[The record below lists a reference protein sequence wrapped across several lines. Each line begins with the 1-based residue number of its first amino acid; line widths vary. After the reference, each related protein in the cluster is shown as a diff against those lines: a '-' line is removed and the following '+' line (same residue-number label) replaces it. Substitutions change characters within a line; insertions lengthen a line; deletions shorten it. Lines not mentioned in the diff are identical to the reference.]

1 MGNSIILLLLLQVV
15 LIALNAVFAC
25 AEIAVLSVNDTKLE
39 HMAEEGDTK
48 AKRLLRLTQEP
59 ARFLATIQVAI
70 TLSGFLGSA
79 FAADNFSEP
88 LVEWLI
94 RLGVTIPRSTLSTI
108 AVIVITIILSYFTLV
123 FGELVPKR
131 IAMKKSEQF
140 AMKISGLVSTISVA
154 FKPVV
159 WFLSVSTNLVLR
171 LCGID
176 PTETEDEVS
185 EEEIRMLVDAGSAK
199 GIIAYQ
205 EKEFIQNVF
214 EFNDINAGEIATH
227 RTDVSIIWMEDDEKA
242 WAETIH
248 DSRHTRYPVCDGS
261 PDNVVGILNAKDY
274 FRLEDKTKENIL
286 ACAVRPAYFVPET
299 IKADVLFRNMQKN
312 RNSMAVV
319 LDEYGGMVGVVTIFD
334 LVEELVG
341 ELNDEPDDPQNM
353 DPYIEKTGENTWYVY
368 GNVELSDIEDALDI
382 EIESA
387 SDVDTFTGLVFDAL
401 GMIPDEGP
409 QSIDLEIQNMMIHI
423 SSIAEHQIE
432 TATIELKQEEEP
444 ETAADEEEH

>member
-15 LIALNAVFAC
+15 LIALNAIFAC

-39 HMAEEGDTK
+39 HMAEEGNTK

-94 RLGVTIPRSTLSTI
+94 GLGVMIPRSTLSTI

-131 IAMKKSEQF
+131 LAMKKSEQL
-140 AMKISGLVSTISVA
+140 AMKISGLVGAISVA

-159 WFLSVSTNLVLR
+159 WFLSVSTNVILR

-227 RTDVSIIWMEDDEKA
+227 RTDVSILWMDDDENA

-286 ACAVRPAYFVPET
+286 ATSVRPAYFVPET

-312 RNSMAVV
+312 RTAMAVV
-319 LDEYGGMVGVVTIFD
+319 LDEYGGMVGVITQAD

-341 ELNDEPDDPQNM
+341 ELNDEPDDPLNM
-353 DPYIEKTGENTWYVY
+353 DPYIAKTGENIWNVY
-368 GNVELSDIEDALDI
+368 GNVELSDIEDALGI

-401 GMIPDEGP
+401 GMIPAEGS
-409 QSIDLEIQNMMIHI
+409 QSIDLEIQNMAIHV

-432 TATIELKQEEEP
+432 TATIVLKEEEK
-444 ETAADEEEH
+444 EELAEEEE